1 MGRLNTLL
9 LTSLNPSHQLRS
21 FQRQTHFFSFT
32 LAFLAFSAAVTFA
45 SETSPR
51 HSAKLITSA
60 SQIRSMTIEQ
70 AKQASPVYLKGVI
83 TYYDP
88 EEPDLFIQDS
98 SGGIWINLE
107 VVKPNVPLS
116 AGDVVEIQG
125 VTEAPD
131 FAPQV
136 GGPVFKVIGR
146 APLPPARHVSFVEMS
161 STQEDSQRVE
171 VEGIVHQV
179 SKKGNL
185 LYLEVTTSD
194 GQVIGRLPSYKS
206 EVLLPLVDATVRI
219 RGTCGSQF
227 NSANQMTGVFINIP
241 YESEI
246 EILQPPPAR
255 PFNIPTHAI
264 SDLLRFSLTGN
275 LGHRVKV
282 QGVVTLYRP
291 GKAMFIQSENGSVF
305 AQTQQDTPEIA
316 VGDEVDLVG
325 FATMGR
331 YEPELQ
337 NAIFHRTGVGA
348 VPKPLILSAA
358 AVLHGRLERDIM
370 FQSYDGDLIV
380 VTGKLTGD
388 SLNPGQQILHLQ
400 DGDTVFE
407 AEFSSAQIPQQ
418 FASLREGT
426 LVQITGICTIELD
439 ENRQP
444 VRFRMRLRSEQDVAV
459 IRLPS
464 WWTLGR
470 TFAVIGSMIL
480 DILIVL
486 AWAATL
492 RLRVR
497 EATKALHGAKEA
509 AESANEAKSTFLATM
524 SHEIRT
530 PMNGILGMTELV
542 LDTDLTTEQR
552 DSLGLVKLS
561 AESLITVINDI
572 LDFSKIEAGKLDLES
587 IPFDLRESLGETMG
601 TLGFRAHQKGL
612 ELMYEVQPDLPESFL
627 GDPGRLR
634 QIIVNLVGNAIKFTE
649 HGEII
654 VSVEA
659 GKRNKHATELTF
671 AIKDTGIGIPIDKQ
685 GIIFDAFSQADGSM
699 ARQYGGSGLGLAI
712 CTKLVAMMSG
722 KIWVESSAAGSTFY
736 FTALLQPHTQEEPVR
751 PAPRQLE
758 ELKGLHV
765 LVVDDNST
773 NRRVLTGLLARWGM
787 NFTAVEDAQA
797 ALEAIAQAEVEGRCY
812 RLILLDGHMPKM
824 DGFALAEQIQK
835 QSHPVHAVV
844 MMLTSAG
851 HLGDGAR
858 CRALGI
864 SAYLVKPIRQR
875 ELLEAI
881 CQVLGAGPQTP
892 DVPLVTRHTL
902 HEEKPSF
909 RVLLAEDNAV
919 NQVLAI
925 RLLEKRGYSVV
936 VAANG
941 RAAVEALEK
950 EKFHLVLMDIQMPGM
965 DGFEATATIRE
976 KEKSTGK
983 HIPIVAMTAH
993 ALKGDQDRC
1002 MAAGMDGYVS
1012 KPIRS
1017 ADLFAVMEGLLSGKP
1032 AVNSLVQ

>member
-1 MGRLNTLL
+1 MARLNTLV
-9 LTSLNPSHQLRS
+9 LTSLKPSHQLCS
-21 FQRQTHFFSFT
+21 FQHQTHFFCFL
-32 LAFLAFSAAVTFA
+32 LAVLADTATGAFA
-45 SETSPR
+45 NETSPANFVTR
-51 HSAKLITSA
+51 A

-70 AKQASPVYLKGVI
+70 AKQGSPVHLKGVI

-107 VVKPNVPLS
+107 AVKPNVPLS
-116 AGDVVEIQG
+116 AGDLVEIQG

-136 GGPVFKVIGR
+136 GNPVFKKIGR

-161 STQEDSQRVE
+161 STQEDSQRVQ
-171 VEGIVHQV
+171 VEGIVHKV
-179 SKKGNL
+179 YKKGNL
-185 LYLEVTTSD
+185 LYLEVTTAD
-194 GQVIGRLPSYKS
+194 GHVIGRLPSYKRDA
-206 EVLLPLVDATVRI
+206 LLPLVDATVRI

-241 YESEI
+241 YESGI
-246 EILQPPPAR
+246 EILQRPPAE
-255 PFNIPTHAI
+255 PFNVPAHSI
-264 SDLLRFSLTGN
+264 SDLLRFSVAGN

-291 GKAMFIQSENGSVF
+291 GKAIFIQSENGSVF

-325 FATMGR
+325 FATMGP

-348 VPKPLILSAA
+348 VPKPRVLSAA
-358 AVLHGRLERDIM
+358 AALHGRFERDIT

-400 DGDTVFE
+400 DGNTVFE
-407 AEFSSAQIPQQ
+407 AEFSSAQIPPQ

-426 LVQITGICTIELD
+426 LLQITGICTIELD

-444 VRFRMRLRSEQDVAV
+444 VRFRIRLRSIQDVAV

-470 TFAVIGSMIL
+470 TFALIGSMIL
-480 DILIVL
+480 AIFIVL

-497 EATKALHGAKEA
+497 EATKALLGAKEA
-509 AESANEAKSTFLATM
+509 AEAANEAKSTFLATM

-572 LDFSKIEAGKLDLES
+572 LDFSKIEAGKMGLES
-587 IPFDLRESLGETMG
+587 ISFDLRESLGETMG

-654 VSVEA
+654 VRVEA
-659 GKRNKHATELTF
+659 GKKNRHPTELIF
-671 AIKDTGIGIPIDKQ
+671 AIKDTGIGIPLDKQ
-685 GIIFDAFSQADGSM
+685 EIIFDAFSQADGSM
-699 ARQYGGSGLGLAI
+699 ARKYGGSGLGLAI
-712 CTKLVAMMSG
+712 CAKLVVMMSG
-722 KIWVESSAAGSTFY
+722 KIWLESSESGGSTFY
-736 FTALLQPHTQEEPVR
+736 FTAFLQPHTQDAVARR
-751 PAPRQLE
+751 PPRQLE
-758 ELKGLHV
+758 ELKGLNV

-773 NRRVLTGLLARWGM
+773 NRRVLTGLLSRWGM
-787 NFTAVEDAQA
+787 NFTAVEDAHGALA
-797 ALEAIAQAEVEGRCY
+797 ALAQADVQGRAF

-881 CQVLGAGPQTP
+881 CQVLGAGPQAP
-892 DVPLVTRHTL
+892 DLPLVTRHTL
-902 HEEKPSF
+902 HEENPSF
-909 RVLLAEDNAV
+909 RILLAEDNAV
-919 NQVLAI
+919 NQVLAV

-941 RAAVEALEK
+941 RTAVEAFEK
-950 EKFHLVLMDIQMPGM
+950 ENFHLVLMDIQMPGM
-965 DGFEATATIRE
+965 DGFEATAAIRS
-976 KEKSTGK
+976 KEKTTGK
-983 HIPIVAMTAH
+983 RTPIVAMTAH

-1017 ADLFAVMEGLLSGKP
+1017 ADLFAVMERLLVSKP
-1032 AVNSLVQ
+1032 VVNSVI

>member
-1 MGRLNTLL
+1 M
-9 LTSLNPSHQLRS
+9 
-21 FQRQTHFFSFT
+21 
-32 LAFLAFSAAVTFA
+32 
-45 SETSPR
+45 
-51 HSAKLITSA
+51 LITKA

-70 AKQASPVYLKGVI
+70 AEQGRPVHLVGVI

-88 EEPDLFIQDS
+88 DEPDLFIQDS
-98 SGGIWINLE
+98 SAGIWVNLE
-107 VVKPNVPLS
+107 VVKPNVPIS
-116 AGDVVEIQG
+116 TGDLVEIQG

-146 APLPPARHVSFVEMS
+146 APLPPALRVSFAEMS

-171 VEGIVHQV
+171 VEGIVHKV
-179 SKKGNL
+179 FKRGNL
-185 LYLEVTTSD
+185 LYLEVTTAD
-194 GQVIGRLPSYKS
+194 GHITGRLPSYKRQAP
-206 EVLLPLVDATVRI
+206 LPLVDAKVRI
-219 RGTCGSQF
+219 RGTCGAQF
-227 NSANQMTGVFINIP
+227 NSANQMTGVSINIP

-246 EILQPPPAR
+246 EILRPRPAD
-255 PFNIPTHAI
+255 PFNIPTQAI
-264 SDLLRFSLTGN
+264 SNVLRFSVGGN

-282 QGVVTLYRP
+282 HGVVTLYRP
-291 GKAMFIQSENGSVF
+291 GKAIFLQSDNGSVF
-305 AQTQQDTPEIA
+305 AQTQQNTPEIT
-316 VGDEVDLVG
+316 VGDEVGLVG
-325 FATMGR
+325 FATMGP
-331 YEPELQ
+331 YQPELQ
-337 NAIFHRTGVGA
+337 NAIFRRTGVGA
-348 VPKPLILSAA
+348 VPKPLALSATVA
-358 AVLHGRLERDIM
+358 LHGQFQRDIM

-380 VTGKLTGD
+380 VTGKLTGH

-407 AEFSSAQIPQQ
+407 AELPSPQIPQQ
-418 FASLREGT
+418 FESLREST
-426 LVQITGICTIELD
+426 LLQITGICTIEID
-439 ENRQP
+439 EDQQP
-444 VRFRMRLRSEQDVAV
+444 VHFRMRLRSTQDVVV

-464 WWTLGR
+464 WWTLSR
-470 TFAVIGSMIL
+470 TFTLIGSMVLAIFV
-480 DILIVL
+480 VL
-486 AWAATL
+486 AWADTL
-492 RLRVR
+492 RRRVR
-497 EATKALHGAKEA
+497 EATKALQGAKEA
-509 AESANEAKSTFLATM
+509 AETANEAKSTFLATM

-572 LDFSKIEAGKLDLES
+572 LDFSKIEAGKLGLES
-587 IPFDLRESLGETMG
+587 IPFELRESLGETMG

-612 ELMYEVQPDLPESFL
+612 ELMYEVQPDLPESFV

-654 VSVEA
+654 VSVEG
-659 GKRNKHATELTF
+659 GKKNKHATELIF
-671 AIKDTGIGIPIDKQ
+671 AIKDTGIGIPADRQ
-685 GIIFDAFSQADGSM
+685 EIIFEAFSQVDGSM
-699 ARQYGGSGLGLAI
+699 ARKYGGSGLGLAI
-712 CTKLVAMMSG
+712 CAKLVAMMSG
-722 KIWVESSAAGSTFY
+722 RIWVESSAAGGSTFY
-736 FTALLQPHTQEEPVR
+736 FTAFLQPQTADTVAR
-751 PAPRQLE
+751 GAPRQLE
-758 ELKGLHV
+758 DLNGLRV

-787 NFTAVEDAQA
+787 NSTALGDADA
-797 ALEAIAQAEVEGRCY
+797 ALEAMAQAELEGQSF
-812 RLILLDGHMPKM
+812 RLILLDGQMPKM

-835 QSHPVHAVV
+835 QSNRMHAVV

-875 ELLEAI
+875 ELLDAI

-892 DVPLVTRHTL
+892 DISLVTRHTL
-902 HEEKPSF
+902 HEEKLSF
-909 RVLLAEDNAV
+909 RILLAEDNAV
-919 NQVLAI
+919 NQVLAV

-941 RAAVEALEK
+941 QAAVEAFEK
-950 EKFHLVLMDIQMPGM
+950 ENFHLVLMDIQMPGM
-965 DGFEATATIRE
+965 DGFEATAAIRE
-976 KEKSTGK
+976 AEKLTGK

-1017 ADLFAVMEGLLSGKP
+1017 MELFAVMERLLASKAG
-1032 AVNSLVQ
+1032 VNSLV